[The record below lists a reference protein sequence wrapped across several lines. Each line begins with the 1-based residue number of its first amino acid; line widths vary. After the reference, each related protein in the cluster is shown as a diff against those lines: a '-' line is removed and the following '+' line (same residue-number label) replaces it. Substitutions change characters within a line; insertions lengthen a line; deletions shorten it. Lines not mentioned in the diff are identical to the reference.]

1 VEGFGLGVGP
11 DSDFRLRIVKLLLSV
26 VDCVFPLSTD
36 WTDLDAFPIPRGL
49 GVIEGPLRHHHGWG
63 GPFGLG
69 LDGSAEIR
77 HHEAIMS
84 VEAWPDDVA
93 VTAFRRRMVCTGC
106 GMIGADVRPNWKE
119 QSPRPSLTG
128 AHWQR

>member
-1 VEGFGLGVGP
+1 MTVATMQQYGNYVVAVRLAEAAPVVSGGLTTARARAETGATHMRENGVR
-11 DSDFRLRIVKLLLSV
+11 SLAVSCLV
-26 VDCVFPLSTD
+26 C
-36 WTDLDAFPIPRGL
+36 
-49 GVIEGPLRHHHGWG
+49 
-63 GPFGLG
+63 
-69 LDGSAEIR
+69 
-77 HHEAIMS
+77 HHEATMS

>member
-1 VEGFGLGVGP
+1 MRENGVR
-11 DSDFRLRIVKLLLSV
+11 SLAVSCLV
-26 VDCVFPLSTD
+26 C
-36 WTDLDAFPIPRGL
+36 
-49 GVIEGPLRHHHGWG
+49 
-63 GPFGLG
+63 
-69 LDGSAEIR
+69 
-77 HHEAIMS
+77 HHEATMS